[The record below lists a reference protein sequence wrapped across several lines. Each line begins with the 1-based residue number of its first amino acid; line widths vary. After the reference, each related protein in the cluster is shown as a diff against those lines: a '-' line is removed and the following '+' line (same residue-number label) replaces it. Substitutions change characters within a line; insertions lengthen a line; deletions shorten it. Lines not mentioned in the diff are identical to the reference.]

1 MKQCHIPSSPSLP
14 GDVPLPSS
22 ITNLVSCFTPLFQEP
37 TNLPPSRSITHH
49 IHLFPGSNPVNIRP
63 YRYPHCQ
70 KTELKNQVST
80 ILDASLIQLSQSPF
94 SSPVLLVKK
103 KDNNWRFCVYY
114 RALNVI
120 TVKDRF
126 PMPTINELL
135 DELGKS
141 SWFSK
146 LDLCQGFHQIRM
158 VEEDMHKMTFRTHQ
172 GHYEYKVMPFGLCN
186 VLATFQATMNE
197 LLKPFLQKFVL
208 VLFDDILI
216 YSPSLDSHLIP
227 QEVVF
232 TTLSWEQFHLQGLMV
247 ILRRIN
253 LSYAIRLILH

>member
-1 MKQCHIPSSPSLP
+1 
-14 GDVPLPSS
+14 
-22 ITNLVSCFTPLFQEP
+22 
-37 TNLPPSRSITHH
+37 
-49 IHLFPGSNPVNIRP
+49 
-63 YRYPHCQ
+63 
-70 KTELKNQVST
+70 
-80 ILDASLIQLSQSPF
+80 
-94 SSPVLLVKK
+94 
-103 KDNNWRFCVYY
+103 
-114 RALNVI
+114 
-120 TVKDRF
+120 
-126 PMPTINELL
+126 MPTINELL

-232 TTLSWEQFHLQGLMV
+232 TTLSWEQFHLQGLKCLFSRKTLQYLRHIVSASSFAPDLAKITSMREWPFHPRLRSDFGTIKFTFEERP
-247 ILRRIN
+247 ILLVHEGPTSLN
-253 LSYAIRLILH
+253 RL